1 MYIGVCGLQG
11 SGKSSLAKYLQE
23 KYPDYILID
32 IDKVGHLVNELP
44 EVKKELVETFGD
56 ILTDNKVDRKKLG
69 KIVFNDKEKMNKL
82 IDITWKHMEEYI
94 DNLIKGH
101 SNVIFDWQLFA
112 FQGYVEAVNV
122 CDGVI
127 QLTLKMIL
135 HENVEHHIVVEF
147 VFRLEKLIDSFAVE
161 FAVLGPVA
169 EVGCLVFVAQSREG
183 GVTL

>member
-101 SNVIFDWQLFA
+101 NNVIFDWQLLPLSKF
-112 FQGYVEAVNV
+112 FKICDIKILLDIPYDVRKDRVIKRDHVTEEYFDKRDKSGYNYNREDFDIVLKDNNYQ
-122 CDGVI
+122 DIDFVI
-127 QLTLKMIL
+127 SSK
-135 HENVEHHIVVEF
+135 
-147 VFRLEKLIDSFAVE
+147 KA
-161 FAVLGPVA
+161 
-169 EVGCLVFVAQSREG
+169 
-183 GVTL
+183 